1 MQLELWMDVV
11 CPWCYIGKRRLDAA
25 LARFDHR
32 DEVTLTVR
40 SFELDP
46 SAPAVRHGTHAEMLS
61 SKYGGTVEEARARLD
76 QMTELGRG
84 DEIAFDFEIARQGN
98 SFDAHRLI
106 HLAAEQGIA
115 DAVTERLLRGYFGEG
130 LAIGDREALLD
141 AAAEA
146 GLDRDAAAGALAVDG
161 FAEAV
166 RADEAQAQ
174 AIGIRGVP
182 FLVLDRRY
190 GLSGAQPVDAYLEAL
205 QHAWDES
212 RAPA

>member
-25 LARFDHR
+25 LDRFEHR

-46 SAPAVRHGTHAEMLS
+46 GAPAVREGSHAEMLAA
-61 SKYGGTVEEARARLD
+61 KYGGTVEQARARLA
-76 QMTELGRG
+76 QMTELGAADG
-84 DEIAFDFEIARQGN
+84 IAFDFDVARQGN

-106 HLAAEQGIA
+106 HLAAEQGVA
-115 DAVTERLLRGYFGEG
+115 KAVTERLLRGYFGEG

-141 AAAEA
+141 AVAEA
-146 GLDRDAAAGALAVDG
+146 GLDRDGAAAALAGD
-161 FAEAV
+161 AYADAV

-174 AIGIRGVP
+174 AYQIRGVP
-182 FLVLDRRY
+182 FLVLDGRY
-190 GLSGAQPVDAYLEAL
+190 GLSGAQPVEAYEQAL
-205 QHAWDES
+205 HQAWEEHRS
-212 RAPA
+212 AA